1 MGFKTAQFSPV
12 KRFSCQS
19 FYVAN
24 FFNILYNNLVL
35 IFSYNLCA
43 WIGVCLCSH
52 ENYPLLKIS
61 DIRGILYTIAAM
73 EFHIRGAYVLYKC
86 MLHMYIMY
94 ILEMKLKIH
103 M

>member
-43 WIGVCLCSH
+43 
-52 ENYPLLKIS
+52 
-61 DIRGILYTIAAM
+61 
-73 EFHIRGAYVLYKC
+73 
-86 MLHMYIMY
+86 
-94 ILEMKLKIH
+94 
-103 M
+103 